1 MIDKLTTVTKLLKI
15 MNYMFPL
22 NIPKLESQKA
32 NLVGNIFLIHR
43 AFRSREGHGQQVG
56 WGEKKKTTLFTSLC
70 LHEHIAFS
78 ISTPATLQQDELFL
92 STGM

>member
-1 MIDKLTTVTKLLKI
+1 MIDKFTTVTKLLKI
-15 MNYMFPL
+15 MSYMFPL

-32 NLVGNIFLIHR
+32 NLVGNIFLIHC
-43 AFRSREGHGQQVG
+43 AFRSREGHGQQAG
-56 WGEKKKTTLFTSLC
+56 GKKKPPYLLPCVCMNIF
-70 LHEHIAFS
+70 AFS

>member
-43 AFRSREGHGQQVG
+43 AFRSREGHGQQAG
-56 WGEKKKTTLFTSLC
+56 GKKKNHLIYFPVF
-70 LHEHIAFS
+70 A
-78 ISTPATLQQDELFL
+78 
-92 STGM
+92 